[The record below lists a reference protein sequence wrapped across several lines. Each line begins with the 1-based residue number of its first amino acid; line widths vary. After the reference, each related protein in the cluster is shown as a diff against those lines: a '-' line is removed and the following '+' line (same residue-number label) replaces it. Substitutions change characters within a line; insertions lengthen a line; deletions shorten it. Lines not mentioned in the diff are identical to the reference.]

1 MDFKKAWINE
11 SVWRPLQLGALG
23 LIGLTIGGT
32 LFLSGTLMAQ
42 SESTA
47 TGRIY
52 LEGARQA
59 ELGYSRVVVTRGGD
73 MIWLSGMSGPRD
85 ADGQPITDFKEQ
97 ARQAYRNLDA
107 TLREVGSDL
116 SDIVSVTVFLGD
128 ARHYEAFTE
137 VRREFFPD
145 ARYPAS
151 TLITNASF
159 VRPEVRLLL
168 QAVAIVDG

>member
-1 MDFKKAWINE
+1 MATERF
-11 SVWRPLQLGALG
+11 WRPSQLGALG
-23 LIGLTIGGT
+23 LIGLAVGGV
-32 LFLSGTLMAQ
+32 LFLSGKLMAQ
-42 SESTA
+42 SESAA
-47 TGRIY
+47 TGRTY

-107 TLREVGSDL
+107 TRRGVGKDL
-116 SDIVSVTVFLGD
+116 SDVVNVTVLLGD

-137 VRREFFPD
+137 VRREVFPD
-145 ARYPAS
+145 GSYPAS
-151 TLITNASF
+151 TVVTNASF
-159 VRPEVRLLL
+159 VSPEIMLLL
-168 QAVAIVDG
+168 QAIAVVER